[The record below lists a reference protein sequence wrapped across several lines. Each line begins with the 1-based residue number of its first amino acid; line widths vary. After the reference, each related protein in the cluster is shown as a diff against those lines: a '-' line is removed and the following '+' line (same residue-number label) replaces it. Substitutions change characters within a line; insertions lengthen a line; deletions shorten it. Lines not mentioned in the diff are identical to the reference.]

1 TGTNG
6 KTTVSQWLARA
17 LTDLGLRCGVI
28 GTLGTGFPGA
38 LKPGL
43 NTTPDAVALHRLL
56 VDFLREKAG
65 AAAME
70 VSSIGLDQ
78 GRVNGAR
85 FDLAIHTNLTR
96 DHLDYHGSMERYA
109 EAKAKLFEFPDIEAS
124 IINLDDNFGLALAR
138 RLVSRGARVIGYTQ
152 IDANLAAVPGAE
164 ILAARGVRTTAA
176 GLQFEANWGGG
187 QASLH
192 PRMVARFNVSN

>member
-1 TGTNG
+1 MAPGSRRAQTGA
-6 KTTVSQWLARA
+6 QYH
-17 LTDLGLRCGVI
+17 
-28 GTLGTGFPGA
+28 
-38 LKPGL
+38 
-43 NTTPDAVALHRLL
+43 PDAIALHRLL

-109 EAKAKLFEFPDIEAS
+109 EAKAKLFEFPTS
-124 IINLDDNFGLALAR
+124 R
-138 RLVSRGARVIGYTQ
+138 PRSSTSTTTSVSRW
-152 IDANLAAVPGAE
+152 
-164 ILAARGVRTTAA
+164 RGDSSR
-176 GLQFEANWGGG
+176 GEHG
-187 QASLH
+187 
-192 PRMVARFNVSN
+192 